1 MKIIDNLPW
10 CVCACFTK
18 ISGGWQ

>member
-1 MKIIDNLPW
+1 MV
-10 CVCACFTK
+10 CVCSTK